1 MTSKGKLFKKPKVCY
16 NKYIYVDTNSRL
28 EVFLM
33 MIDIHSHILPGI
45 DDGAKTEAES
55 IAMGKAA
62 VKEGITTIVATPHNR
77 NGSFNNSRE
86 NILNYTEIINELFKQ
101 EGIPLEVLPGQETRI
116 NGDMIS
122 DLEQG
127 ELLPINDSKYLF
139 VELPS
144 DHVPQYTE
152 QMLFDIQVAG
162 YIPVIVHPER
172 NQGIIEH
179 PNRLYEFIRKGA
191 LSQIT
196 SGSLIG
202 KFGKEIQ
209 KVSHQLIQANLTHF
223 IASDAHNTTTR
234 AFWMKDAFD
243 EVKDTYGIDLYYFF
257 LENSQLM
264 VDQMNVNRLEPMM
277 VKRKKFLGLF

>member
-1 MTSKGKLFKKPKVCY
+1 
-16 NKYIYVDTNSRL
+16 
-28 EVFLM
+28 M

-45 DDGAKTEAES
+45 DDGAKTEADS
-55 IAMGKAA
+55 IAMAKKA
-62 VKEGITTIVATPHNR
+62 VSEGITKIVATPHHR
-77 NGSFNNSRE
+77 NGSFDNTRE
-86 NILNYTEIINELFKQ
+86 NILTYTDIINKLFEQ
-101 EGIPLEVLPGQETRI
+101 ENIPLEVLPGQETRI

-127 ELLPINDSKYLF
+127 ELLPINHSKYLF

-144 DHVPQYTE
+144 DHVPQYTGK
-152 QMLFDIQVAG
+152 MLFDIQVAG
-162 YIPVIVHPER
+162 HIPVIVHPER
-172 NQGIIEH
+172 NQEIMEH

-196 SGSLIG
+196 AGSLIG
-202 KFGKEIQ
+202 KFGKEVQ
-209 KVSHQLIQANLTHF
+209 KVTHQLIQANLTHF

-234 AFWMKDAFD
+234 TFWMKEAFE

-257 LENSQLM
+257 IENSQLM
-264 VDQMNVNRLEPMM
+264 VDQMNVDRLEPMM

>member
-1 MTSKGKLFKKPKVCY
+1 
-16 NKYIYVDTNSRL
+16 
-28 EVFLM
+28 M

-45 DDGAKTEAES
+45 DDGAKTEADS
-55 IAMGKAA
+55 IAMAKAA
-62 VKEGITTIVATPHNR
+62 VNEGISAIVATPHHL
-77 NGSFNNSRE
+77 NGSFNNTRE
-86 NILNYTEIINELFKQ
+86 NILTYTIIINNLFEQ
-101 EGIPLEVLPGQETRI
+101 ENIPLKVIPGQETRI
-116 NGDMIS
+116 NGDMIA
-122 DLEQG
+122 DLEKG
-127 ELLPINDSKYLF
+127 ELLTINHSKYLF

-144 DHVPQYTE
+144 NHVPQYTG

-172 NQGIIEH
+172 NSELIEH

-191 LSQIT
+191 LSQVT
-196 SGSLIG
+196 AGSVIG

-234 AFWMKDAFD
+234 GFWMQEAFE
-243 EVKDTYGIDLYYFF
+243 EVKDKYGTDLHYLF

-277 VKRKKFLGLF
+277 VKKKKFLGLF

>member
-1 MTSKGKLFKKPKVCY
+1 M
-16 NKYIYVDTNSRL
+16 I
-28 EVFLM
+28 
-33 MIDIHSHILPGI
+33 IDIHSHILPGI
-45 DDGAKTEAES
+45 DDGAKTEADS
-55 IAMGKAA
+55 IAMAKIA
-62 VKEGITTIVATPHNR
+62 VNEGITKIVATPHHR
-77 NGSFNNSRE
+77 NGSFDNVRE
-86 NILNYTEIINELFKQ
+86 NILTYTHIINKLFEQ
-101 EGIPLEVLPGQETRI
+101 ENIPLEVLPGQETRI

-122 DLEQG
+122 DLEKG

-144 DHVPQYTE
+144 DHVPRYTG

-162 YIPVIVHPER
+162 HIPVIVHPER
-172 NQGIIEH
+172 NQEIMEH
-179 PNRLYEFIRKGA
+179 PNTLYEFIRKGA

-202 KFGKEIQ
+202 KFGKEVQ
-209 KVSHQLIQANLTHF
+209 KVTHQLIQANLTHF

-234 AFWMKDAFD
+234 TFWMKEAFE
-243 EVKDTYGIDLYYFF
+243 EVKNTYGIDMYY
-257 LENSQLM
+257 LLIENSQLM